1 MHNAA
6 LSINDVQ
13 KAIEDEKWGLRN
25 NPEAE
30 LNIRKILKY
39 WREINWP
46 VIHVQHRSDN
56 TSSVF
61 YQEGRGFEIKEIVK
75 LIDGVSNLNEFNLPF

>member
-39 WREINWP
+39 
-46 VIHVQHRSDN
+46 
-56 TSSVF
+56 
-61 YQEGRGFEIKEIVK
+61 
-75 LIDGVSNLNEFNLPF
+75 